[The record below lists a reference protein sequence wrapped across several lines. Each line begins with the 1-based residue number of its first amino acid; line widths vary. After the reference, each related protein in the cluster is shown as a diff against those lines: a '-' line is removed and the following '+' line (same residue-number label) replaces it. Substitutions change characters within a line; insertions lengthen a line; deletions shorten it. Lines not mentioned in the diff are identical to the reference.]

1 MPSNWKCC
9 DCLGEANF
17 VVSRSDLT
25 CYQECSNEQFQGGW
39 ASVSGSVGHRP
50 YRLCQQLWLW
60 DSPKHLHCIAGGLS
74 RGFSTVVL
82 EKLARVLF
90 SFMPCSG
97 QFQRGSPWQW
107 VAMPCPGLKTFIFF
121 PSCFPTVLAV
131 FLLNLLEVST
141 STDAVGNDKNN
152 QKPLATAKEW
162 LRH

>member
-25 CYQECSNEQFQGGW
+25 CYQKCSNEQFQGGW
-39 ASVSGSVGHRP
+39 ASVSGSVGHG
-50 YRLCQQLWLW
+50 LCQQLWLW

-82 EKLARVLF
+82 EKSAKIVFLK
-90 SFMPCSG
+90 MPCSG
-97 QFQRGSPWQW
+97 QFQRGM
-107 VAMPCPGLKTFIFF
+107 VAMGGNAMSRCPGLKIHLLSILF
-121 PSCFPTVLAV
+121 SHRLGGL

-141 STDAVGNDKNN
+141 STDAVGNDKNH